1 MCGIVGR
8 VNFRSG
14 APVSASSIAC
24 MARLVAHRGPDGQG
38 VHVDGA
44 AGFGHRRLAIIDL
57 SDAACQPMLTDDE
70 QIWITYNGEIYNF
83 QEVRVELE
91 SRGCWFRS
99 RSDTEV
105 ILAAY
110 REWGVD
116 RLPRLRGMFAFGI
129 WDAPRNRLL
138 LARDRLGKKPL
149 HYRLDQGGIAF
160 APEPKAFLGE
170 RR

>member
-24 MARLVAHRGPDGQG
+24 MARLVVHRGPDGQG

-44 AGFGHRRLAIIDL
+44 AGFGHCRLAIIDL
-57 SDAACQPMLTDDE
+57 SEAGNQPMLTDDE

-83 QEVRVELE
+83 QEVRAELE
-91 SRGCWFRS
+91 SRGCRFRS

-105 ILAAY
+105 LVEGYAA
-110 REWGVD
+110 WGIDVVH
-116 RLPRLRGMFAFGI
+116 RLRGMFAI
-129 WDAPRNRLL
+129 AIHDSR
-138 LARDRLGKKPL
+138 RDRFVLLRDRVGKKPL
-149 HYRLDQGGIAF
+149 YYTVQNGVLV
-160 APEPKAFLGE
+160 
-170 RR
+170 